1 MFSKRLE
8 RIDIPELN
16 HDEDEEDNQ
25 FLRSD
30 SYSERRSTVSAKDI
44 ALEDPLSI
52 MAVESD
58 QTSNDNTELLV
69 TTESDVKPM
78 EIESPPQPK

>member
-1 MFSKRLE
+1 MFYKRLE

-16 HDEDEEDNQ
+16 HDEDEEDIQ
-25 FLRSD
+25 FFRSD

-44 ALEDPLSI
+44 AQEDPLSI